1 MSPSGTSTHGAI
13 AVRVLAETDRDIRCI
28 GILHEM
34 ATCSTDPHEQEE
46 DTERDQCHRIHPHD
60 ERLVRT
66 AEGTVEVIVDR
77 PLRQSGT
84 LVLVEGEGDGI
95 DSRNFRWSTAPRRF
109 RFSELVLCNQMCDNG
124 FEF

>member
-1 MSPSGTSTHGAI
+1 
-13 AVRVLAETDRDIRCI
+13 
-28 GILHEM
+28 M

-46 DTERDQCHRIHPHD
+46 DPERDHRNRIHPYD